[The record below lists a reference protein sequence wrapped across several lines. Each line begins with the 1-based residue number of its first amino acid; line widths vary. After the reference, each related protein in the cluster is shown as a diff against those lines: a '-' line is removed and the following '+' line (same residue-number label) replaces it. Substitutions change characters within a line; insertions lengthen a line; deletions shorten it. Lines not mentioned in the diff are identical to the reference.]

1 MTTYY
6 KNTRSIIEDLS
17 DLLLKVNQKD
27 VENYMTEVTKAEK
40 IFFVGVGRVELAL
53 EATVKRFSHLGLN
66 CYMVGALDEPPI
78 GDKDLLIVGSGSGES
93 IFPLDITDKAKQY
106 GARIVHLTSS
116 PNSSIAQNADII
128 VRFESPSKSNPD
140 IKSIQP
146 MTTVFEQGLFIF
158 HDILTLEL
166 MRKMELSFEDL
177 KNRHANLE

>member
-6 KNTRSIIEDLS
+6 ENTKNIIQELS
-17 DLLLKVNQKD
+17 DLLLKVDQKD
-27 VENYMTEVTKAEK
+27 VENYMNEVTKAKK

-93 IFPLDITDKAKQY
+93 LFPLGITNKAQKY
-106 GARIVHLTSS
+106 GAKIVHLTSN
-116 PNSSIAQNADII
+116 PNSSIAQKADII
-128 VRFESPSKSNPD
+128 VRFESPSKTHSN

-146 MTTVFEQGLFIF
+146 ITTVFEQGLLVF
-158 HDILTLEL
+158 HDILTLEF
-166 MRKMELSFEDL
+166 MQEMGLSFEDL
-177 KNRHANLE
+177 KTRHANLE